1 MAVSAFFM
9 GHLCQ
14 RSEVLW
20 RDEASSIWI
29 VFQPLKSITTTPD
42 QSGGEAEV
50 RSSGWG
56 H

>member
-1 MAVSAFFM
+1 MAVSTFFM

-20 RDEASSIWI
+20 RITDGDEALSICI

-42 QSGGEAEV
+42 QSGGEA
-50 RSSGWG
+50 
-56 H
+56 